1 MYCPEA
7 TMTQETNYLGILQN
21 AATWVVDDAS
31 GKLTITDNT
40 PQKNTLVY
48 SKTA

>member
-1 MYCPEA
+1 
-7 TMTQETNYLGILQN
+7 
-21 AATWVVDDAS
+21 VVDDAS